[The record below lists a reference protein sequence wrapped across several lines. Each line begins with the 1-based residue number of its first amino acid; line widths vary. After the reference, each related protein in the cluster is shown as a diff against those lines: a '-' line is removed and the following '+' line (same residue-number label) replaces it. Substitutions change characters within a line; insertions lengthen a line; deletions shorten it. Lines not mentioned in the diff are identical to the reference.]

1 MAVPPV
7 PEVLVVVTSYLCAD
21 IPPRYTCTMKRAF
34 VGGLLA
40 LLVPVTSILGQD
52 TLAVSARAS
61 SDVRL
66 GTRVGVYGALALNM
80 SSSSIAA
87 WRIQTVPN
95 PLFERWINRSLR
107 MTEGSTTATLLGGMT
122 VVTPLSAHLHFTGRV
137 GLNWLTASTSA
148 TQPLLGDSVLTHRFD
163 ASSLYLEMTPG
174 LEYHDLIPEVPVYV
188 LGGLELGIPLSLSQ
202 EQLTDLDIGA
212 AYVGNQDITPAPG
225 NVPSS
230 SVRLALALGV
240 GYTMELGKDVWL
252 QPEVS
257 YRLPVSN
264 VSSNNDY
271 NPWSIGQLRFGV
283 SLSFTVAR
291 PSSPIELP
299 TDDRRLGV
307 NIARVTTMSG
317 DGQMV
322 DVSSINVEDYTYT
335 EMFPLVPFVFYP
347 QGAAAPTAALQQT
360 GSSVEGS
367 FEPTSLPLDAIE
379 VNRNLLNIV
388 GSRMVDLQHATLTI
402 TGTTDATTE
411 VRIPE
416 LGNRRALWAKDYLV
430 TTFGITPSRIAVRA
444 IARPTKPSS
453 ESDPEGAEENRRIE
467 LSSNVPDLLAP
478 VVITADQQ
486 RIATPGMLQ
495 FHPDVANADRQTD
508 SVVSWT
514 LSISQAGRPLRDVS
528 GTTLPSK
535 IDWIIKPNDLGT
547 TQVPVDYEL
556 SVRSQSG
563 QEAVALGSVPVDYA
577 SSVRK
582 RTENLPDKTI
592 DKYSLILFD
601 FNTATLSEDN
611 LRVLERMVLPSI
623 AANSKVQVIG
633 YTDRIGSDVH
643 NRTLS
648 RERAEAVSAFLR
660 QKAPSASYTTTG
672 VGEDTEIHPN
682 SSPVGRQLSRTVQV
696 LVETPRR

>member
-1 MAVPPV
+1 
-7 PEVLVVVTSYLCAD
+7 
-21 IPPRYTCTMKRAF
+21 MKRAF

-40 LLVPVTSILGQD
+40 LLLPVSTILSQNIQQD
-52 TLAVSARAS
+52 SGST

-66 GTRVGVYGALALNM
+66 GTRLGIYGAAALNM
-80 SSSSIAA
+80 SSQSIAA
-87 WRIQTVPN
+87 WRIQTVAN
-95 PLFERWINRSLR
+95 PLFERWISRSVR
-107 MTEGSTTATLLGGMT
+107 MTDGSTTATLLGGLMLG
-122 VVTPLSAHLHFTGRV
+122 TPLSSHLHFTGRV
-137 GLNWLTASTSA
+137 GLNWLTSSTST
-148 TQPLLGDSVLTHRFD
+148 TQSLLGDSILTHRWD
-163 ASSLYLEMTPG
+163 ASSLYLEITPG
-174 LEYHDLIPEVPVYV
+174 LEYHDLIPKIPVYI
-188 LGGLELGIPLSLSQ
+188 LGGLELGVPLSMSH
-202 EQLTDLDIGA
+202 EQLTDLNVGG
-212 AYVGNQDITPAPG
+212 AYVGNQDLTEPPG
-225 NVPSS
+225 EVPSS
-230 SVRLALALGV
+230 SVRLALALGA
-240 GYTMELGKDVWL
+240 GYTMQLAKDVWL

-257 YRLPVSN
+257 YRLPLSN
-264 VSSNNDY
+264 VSSDNAFS
-271 NPWSIGQLRFGV
+271 PWSIGQLR
-283 SLSFTVAR
+283 
-291 PSSPIELP
+291 
-299 TDDRRLGV
+299 LGV
-307 NIARVTTMSG
+307 NVSFTIARPTPSIDLPDENRRLDVKIARVTTMTG
-317 DGQMV
+317 NGQMV

-347 QGAAAPTAALQQT
+347 QGSAAPTTALQQT

-402 TGTTDATTE
+402 TGTTDASAE

-430 TTFGITPSRIAVRA
+430 STFGISPSRIAVRSVN
-444 IARPTKPSS
+444 RPSKPSS

-486 RIATPGMLQ
+486 RIATPSMLQ
-495 FHPDVANADRQTD
+495 FHPSISNAD
-508 SVVSWT
+508 SIVSWT
-514 LSISQAGRPLRDVS
+514 LAVSQAGRPLRDVS
-528 GTTLPSK
+528 GTSLPTK
-535 IDWIIKPNDLGT
+535 IDWVIKPNDLGT

-556 SVRSQSG
+556 SVRSQNG

-582 RTENLPDKTI
+582 RTESLPDKTI

-623 AANSKVQVIG
+623 AANSRVQIIG

-672 VGEDTEIHPN
+672 VGEDTEIYPN

-696 LVETPRR
+696 VVETPRR